1 MSDPAWDP
9 RASLSEQRTR
19 RFAEGAGPSASM
31 AASALS
37 RDQRAA
43 LIASSQSGRHLA
55 GNPRAS
61 LGDGTPRLELR
72 RALDERASEAEGRRP

>member
-43 LIASSQSGRHLA
+43 LVASSQSGRHLA

-61 LGDGTPRLELR
+61 LGDGKLRLELR